1 MSLESVWTPPPL
13 SCGDSPYGLIA
24 PVQWISPRKLIPVTK
39 TQDAVG
45 HCHACQTSTEVDWRY
60 CPLCGSSFVKIQRED
75 TPLSGPATSLSKA
88 AKGAIRSLAARA
100 HDDLRAIEGLANDSQ
115 ALIAQMAE
123 QPSLSTLIELSEWIG
138 EVHDEGGETFTRL
151 CSSSDAVGAR
161 ASRTHI
167 TSLLR
172 RARRMHQRMRAA
184 DQRFVTLGS
193 DGRIRLHEALSG
205 SILEQWS
212 GHEGRGTCIESLP
225 DGQHVLT
232 GGEDGTVRYWSLPE
246 RRCLAIMHTHPTWIS
261 SLLPLDDTSAISFG
275 GDGRAV
281 LLDLADHRVEPL
293 PLCDGR
299 HSIGAA
305 CLSLDGTIAVGDVD
319 GRIVLSHSMH
329 VPARELLDLN
339 VSINDLIWTPAGRL
353 IAALGSGEIAIID
366 PRGHEPLHRIDFEG
380 EWLQCLD
387 IDPVNGMIA
396 IGQGSGHVILFDL
409 GELRILER
417 LTVTGDWPS
426 TCRFDGETGWLRV
439 STANGIMWSWSTEE
453 SMLGPSTNVFEG
465 AVMGFANIAPA
476 YSSPSR
482 LSALP
487 DSLPQPLLLESSL
500 DESG

>member
-1 MSLESVWTPPPL
+1 MN
-13 SCGDSPYGLIA
+13 
-24 PVQWISPRKLIPVTK
+24 
-39 TQDAVG
+39 TQDDVG
-45 HCHACQTSTEVDWRY
+45 HCHACQTSAEAEWRY
-60 CPLCGSSFVKIQRED
+60 CPNCGSSFINIQRQD

-100 HDDLRAIEGLANDSQ
+100 QDDLVAIENLSNDSQ
-115 ALIAQMAE
+115 NLITQMAE
-123 QPSLSTLIELSEWIG
+123 QPSLKTLIELSEWIG
-138 EVHDEGGETFTRL
+138 EAQEEGGETFKRL

-193 DGRIRLHEALSG
+193 DGRMRLHEALSG
-205 SILEQWS
+205 SILEQWA

-232 GGEDGTVRYWSLPE
+232 GGEDGTVRLWSLPE
-246 RRCLAIMHTHPTWIS
+246 RRCLAIMHAHPTWVSTI
-261 SLLPLDDTSAISFG
+261 LPLDDFNAISFG

-281 LLDLADHRVEPL
+281 LLNLSERRVESL

-305 CLSLDGTIAVGDVD
+305 CISSEGTIAIGDVD
-319 GRIVLSHSMH
+319 GRIILSHSMH

-339 VSINDLIWTPAGRL
+339 VAINAMIWTPAGRL
-353 IAALGSGEIAIID
+353 VVALGSGEIAIID
-366 PRGHEPLHRIDFEG
+366 PLGHEPLHRIDFKG

-387 IDPVNGMIA
+387 IDSDNGVLA
-396 IGQGSGHVILFDL
+396 IGQGSGHIILFDL

-417 LTVTGDWPS
+417 LAVTGDWPS
-426 TCRFDGETGWLRV
+426 CCRFDDETGWLRV
-439 STANGIMWSWSTEE
+439 STANGMMWSWSTEE
-453 SMLGPSTNVFEG
+453 SMLGPSTNVFDG
-465 AVMGFANIAPA
+465 AIMGFANVAPSHP
-476 YSSPSR
+476 SSHS
-482 LSALP
+482 LSS
-487 DSLPQPLLLESSL
+487 SLLIESSL
-500 DESG
+500 DESR

>member
-1 MSLESVWTPPPL
+1 M
-13 SCGDSPYGLIA
+13 G
-24 PVQWISPRKLIPVTK
+24 Q
-39 TQDAVG
+39 
-45 HCHACQTSTEVDWRY
+45 CHACQTSTEIDWRY
-60 CPLCGSSFVKIQRED
+60 CPKCGSSFVKIQRED

-100 HDDLRAIEGLANDSQ
+100 HDDLHAIESLANDSQ
-115 ALIAQMAE
+115 ILIAQMAE

-138 EVHDEGGETFTRL
+138 EVHDEGGQTFTRL

-232 GGEDGTVRYWSLPE
+232 GGEDGTIRYWSLLE
-246 RRCLAIMHTHPTWIS
+246 RRCLAIMHAHPTWVS
-261 SLLPLDDTSAISFG
+261 SLLPLNDTSAISFG

-281 LLDLADHRVEPL
+281 LLDLSEHRVQPL

-305 CLSLDGTIAVGDVD
+305 CISTDGTIAVGDVD

-339 VSINDLIWTPAGRL
+339 VSINDIIWTPAGRL
-353 IAALGSGEIAIID
+353 LVALGSGEIEIID
-366 PRGHEPLHRIDFEG
+366 PQGHEPLHRIDFEG
-380 EWLQCLD
+380 DWLQCLD
-387 IDPVNGMIA
+387 IDPTTGMVA
-396 IGQGSGHVILFDL
+396 IGQGSGHIILFDL

-417 LTVTGDWPS
+417 LTVSGDWPS
-426 TCRFDGETGWLRV
+426 ACRFDLETGWLRV

-465 AVMGFANIAPA
+465 AVMGFANVAPSYPSA
-476 YSSPSR
+476 SQISSESDQVQPS
-482 LSALP
+482 SIV
-487 DSLPQPLLLESSL
+487 ESSI
-500 DESG
+500 DELV